1 MACKLKE
8 GLSEKIVELVHER
21 GRITQAEI
29 AQFADI
35 TLRTARRYLVMAT
48 AEGNLYRS
56 PKHGTFPSRKSY
68 EKWLISQGKKRQK
81 ALEISEEPKFMM
93 PYNPERNIRCKEC
106 ISSPV
111 MQRVLMFF
119 TAGKTAIQKKENHDG

>member
-56 PKHGTFPSRKSY
+56 PKHGTFPDRQSY
-68 EKWLISQGKKRQK
+68 EKWLIAQGKKRQK

-93 PYNPERNIRCKEC
+93 PYNPELNIRCKEC
-106 ISSPV
+106 INSPA
-111 MQRVLMFF
+111 MQRVLMNFN
-119 TAGKTAIQKKENHDG
+119 AGKTVIHTKGNQNG

>member
-56 PKHGTFPSRKSY
+56 PKHGTFPSGKSY

-93 PYNPERNIRCKEC
+93 PYNPEHNVRCKEC

-119 TAGKTAIQKKENHDG
+119 TAGKTAIPKKENHDG